1 MKRFIVVITL
11 LVMSLSAAAVA
22 RADDL
27 ANILSV
33 GVVRIGVP
41 VDVPP
46 FGSLD
51 ANRNPVDLDIEL
63 AQMIGKSL
71 GVKVEL
77 QEITGANRIPYL
89 LTHKID
95 IVIAALGM
103 TPERAKLI
111 TYTNPYA
118 DTYDAVYG
126 PKSVHVTSAAE
137 LGNLKVVL
145 NKGTTQDTELTG
157 MNANANIMRTQDDA
171 NDATAATAYMS
182 GQADLFATNSL
193 VVQEL
198 VKQNPGKE
206 FDRKFVLARGPAH
219 MGVRMGEQNLCNWLN
234 VFLYSIALS
243 GDLDKLTQK
252 YLGHPYEQLPAL

>member
-1 MKRFIVVITL
+1 MKRLLAVIAA
-11 LVMSLSAAAVA
+11 VAMGLSTAAVA

-27 ANILSV
+27 ANIISK

-41 VDVPP
+41 IDVPP
-46 FGSLD
+46 FGSQD
-51 ANRNPVDLDIEL
+51 ASRNPVGLDVEL
-63 AQMIGKSL
+63 AEMIGKAL

-77 QEITGANRIPYL
+77 QQITGANRIPYL
-89 LTHKID
+89 LTNKID

-103 TPERAKLI
+103 TPARAKQI

-126 PKSVHVTSAAE
+126 PKSAQVASAAD
-137 LGNLKVVL
+137 LGKLKVVL
-145 NKGTTQDTELTG
+145 TKGTTQDIELSG
-157 MNANANIMRTQDDA
+157 MNPNANIMRTED
-171 NDATAATAYMS
+171 DATAATAYLS

-198 VKQNPGKE
+198 VKQNAGKE
-206 FDRKFVLARGPAH
+206 FERKFVLARGPAH
-219 MGVRMGEQNLCNWLN
+219 MGVRMGEQNLANWLN
-234 VFLYSIALS
+234 VFIYSAVMS

-252 YLGHPYEQLPAL
+252 WLGHPYEPLPAL